1 MTCLFDPAIGSR
13 KLLPQ
18 PDILRSDERLT
29 LQRAK
34 AGFCRLGIAHAC
46 AAEDH
51 YRRANALLVQDALGL
66 EQFEL

>member
-1 MTCLFDPAIGSR
+1 
-13 KLLPQ
+13 LPQ
-18 PDILRSDERLT
+18 PDILRSDARLT
-29 LQRAK
+29 LQNAK
-34 AGFCRLGIAHAC
+34 TGFCRLGIAHAC